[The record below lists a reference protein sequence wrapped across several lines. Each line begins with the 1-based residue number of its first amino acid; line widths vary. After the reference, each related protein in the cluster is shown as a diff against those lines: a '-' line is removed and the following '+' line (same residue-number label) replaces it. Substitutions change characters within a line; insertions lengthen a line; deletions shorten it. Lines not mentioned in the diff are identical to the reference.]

1 MLTFDFVGSSAEAA
15 NYYEETDDYYTKP
28 GHRGE
33 WDGEGAKALGLEG
46 GVDRQIFMDLLDGR
60 LPDGRQARKSMPHT
74 QKDGSKSAPRL
85 GIDFTFNAPKSV
97 SIVALVK
104 NDRRVIE
111 AHDAAVKDA
120 LAMME
125 SRAIARQKYRGIS
138 FREKTG
144 KLIVAKFQHDLSRD
158 QDPHLH
164 THAVTMNLTQR
175 RDGRWVALA
184 NEDMLK
190 SVKVVGAYYRAQLAQ
205 YLTNMGYD
213 IRATRNG
220 FEMASVPDEAIKLFS
235 QRSRTIEE
243 ELAKSGLT
251 RETATGELKQN
262 ITKDTRAEKTDANR
276 AALRQEW
283 ANALAAAGIDLGP
296 MMADHEAAPV
306 PDTKFVTAE
315 GDTYIVHPDGTTTRD
330 EPDAGQGEPDSPQSQ
345 PTSPEAEQSAIPT
358 PAAPDNDHLAQLAV
372 TGFATA
378 KGSTYT
384 VHEDGTTTR
393 DKAARADVGHEG
405 DSGIKPRTDRT
416 VYVENDASRLSA
428 AGLNGLDEHGARVVI
443 KDGKATLLTWNE
455 RGNRW
460 GASPSSRDV
469 PVFDKPAVGLYPL
482 ELWKLSDDVP
492 GYEAYRGMHAGNK
505 ITELRHDGPAPD
517 RVAQDDESP
526 AQHDESADAARADA
540 RPADVSKPAPTQPA
554 ALAPKRAEHT
564 FYVTERNAET
574 LAYVQTRGEGKRIV
588 RMDDGK
594 YAVAYT
600 TGNKAGEVDPRTVV
614 DASTRPAAG
623 LVPVELWENGGR
635 VRFGSRI
642 ASIEQPKPIYGRE
655 KSPAPGDIRLYRGEG
670 GTLTG
675 SVPAGNWWTTNPA
688 KAARY
693 GDVFYV
699 DLPREFVGNNFA
711 QGHNG
716 TDEYFFAG
724 SDETWRTKVRPL
736 GDSHPMRP
744 SSATD
749 EQPTQPAGQ
758 EQETNWLNGIQ
769 QAGQRIF
776 DAVRGKGKGDA
787 ANEPPT
793 PENAES
799 PMTPQ
804 EVARNAVDFAIE
816 HLSER
821 QGIFTKSEILERAY
835 MRSLGATEEVN
846 DELANAVEDGRL
858 VAELPLFQ
866 SAKSFSRD
874 VHQQTIDPHFDK
886 FRHDNDIHKLTKESW
901 VSLLVNVEGYS
912 PERAQRTVEESIRNG
927 RLVETEQRFT
937 TREMRQ
943 TESEILWM
951 ERTGRGTVE
960 PLRTA
965 EQAEAMLAST
975 GLNPGQKEAAQL
987 VLTSPNRFIG
997 IQGYAGVGKSHLMS
1011 TVVQEIKMEAAQQAE
1026 TLGYKVVGLAPYGSQ
1041 NKALQELGMESQTLA
1056 SFLVREPDPEL
1067 LGPKTIIFL
1076 DEASV
1081 VSAHQMKDLMARVEQ
1096 SGARLVMIGDRK
1108 QTQAVEAGKP
1118 FEQLQ
1123 DGGMALAHVTEIQRQ
1138 KDATLKAAV
1147 EKAANNNIGGSV
1159 KLLEK
1164 NTVQLKKEKARHGRL
1179 ADDYVKMPEE
1189 QRDGTLIVVGTNETR
1204 RKINEL
1210 VRDKLKLPEGE
1221 LVRAL
1226 ESYDMS
1232 RAEHKQASS
1241 YQQGV
1246 VLIAERPGEHGLDRG
1261 VHYTVR
1267 SADARGN
1274 TLTVS
1279 DAAGNVRSLDAT
1291 HLSGVSTYTLTD
1303 IPIVKGDWLRI
1314 TRNDNRQGV
1323 FNGERHRVLSVDKDS
1338 VVLENGA
1345 KLSRASAIHAQHGYA
1360 QTVHSAQ
1367 GLTRHGVLI
1376 EADTRS
1382 LTSNRAV
1389 WYVAISRAQHALKI
1403 YTDDAGGLARVMARE
1418 PKKYAALELRDERR
1432 EKVIFDALSASR
1444 TLQQQSRGAVKK
1456 TLHADATKPRARP
1469 THQAR
1474 QSHQRSSRRGP
1485 KL

>member
-125 SRAIARQKYRGIS
+125 GRAIARQKYRGIS

-283 ANALAAAGIDLGP
+283 ADALAAAGIDLGP

-306 PDTKFVTAE
+306 PETKFVTAE

-330 EPDAGQGEPDSPQSQ
+330 EPDAGQGEPDTPQSQ
-345 PTSPEAEQSAIPT
+345 PLSPAPEQPTMPT
-358 PAAPDNDHLAQLAV
+358 PAAPDNDHLEQLVV
-372 TGFATA
+372 TGFTTA

-405 DSGIKPRTDRT
+405 DSGIKPRTART

-460 GASPSSRDV
+460 GASPSSRDI
-469 PVFDKPAVGLYPL
+469 PVFDKPAAGLHPL
-482 ELWKLSDDVP
+482 ELWKPSDDVP

-505 ITELRHDGPAPD
+505 ITELRHGGHELDSEARD
-517 RVAQDDESP
+517 SVAP
-526 AQHDESADAARADA
+526 AQQVESTAAFTNELIEGGGRELPVDQVASGGDGNLSPWLMADGKIIGTGGDHSSVLPESGEIVPFMEKTGAVRASFFYDVSGQYVVTLHSGKGQKLTPEQVATLERIDTAQAGKAVFLLGQNSEEINPEFQSCTFSQLTERAAAP
-540 RPADVSKPAPTQPA
+540 PADINKPTPAQPA
-554 ALAPKRAEHT
+554 APTPKRAEHT

-600 TGNKAGEVDPRTVV
+600 TGSKAGEVDPRTVV
-614 DASTRPAAG
+614 DASARPAAG
-623 LVPVELWENGGR
+623 LVPVELWENGAR

-675 SVPAGNWWTTNPA
+675 SVTAGNWWTTNPA
-688 KAARY
+688 KAAKY

-716 TDEYFFAG
+716 TDEYVFAG
-724 SDETWRTKVRPL
+724 SDETWRTKVRLL
-736 GDSHPMRP
+736 GDSHPLQP
-744 SSATD
+744 SSASD
-749 EQPTQPAGQ
+749 EQQTQPAGQ
-758 EQETNWLNGIQ
+758 EQETTWLNGIQ
-769 QAGQRIF
+769 LAGQRIL

-787 ANEPPT
+787 TTEPPA
-793 PENAES
+793 PEKAS
-799 PMTPQ
+799 LPMTPQ

-835 MRSLGATEEVN
+835 MRSLGATEEV
-846 DELANAVEDGRL
+846 DAELANAVEDGRL

-912 PERAQRTVEESIRNG
+912 PERAQKTVEESIRNG
-927 RLVETEQRFT
+927 RLVETEPRFT

-951 ERTGRGTVE
+951 ERTGRGTIE
-960 PLRTA
+960 PLRTT

-1011 TVVQEIKMEAAQQAE
+1011 TVVQEIKVEAAQQAE

-1041 NKALQELGMESQTLA
+1041 NKALQELC
-1056 SFLVREPDPEL
+1056 
-1067 LGPKTIIFL
+1067 
-1076 DEASV
+1076 
-1081 VSAHQMKDLMARVEQ
+1081 
-1096 SGARLVMIGDRK
+1096 
-1108 QTQAVEAGKP
+1108 
-1118 FEQLQ
+1118 
-1123 DGGMALAHVTEIQRQ
+1123 
-1138 KDATLKAAV
+1138 
-1147 EKAANNNIGGSV
+1147 
-1159 KLLEK
+1159 
-1164 NTVQLKKEKARHGRL
+1164 
-1179 ADDYVKMPEE
+1179 
-1189 QRDGTLIVVGTNETR
+1189 
-1204 RKINEL
+1204 
-1210 VRDKLKLPEGE
+1210 
-1221 LVRAL
+1221 
-1226 ESYDMS
+1226 
-1232 RAEHKQASS
+1232 
-1241 YQQGV
+1241 
-1246 VLIAERPGEHGLDRG
+1246 
-1261 VHYTVR
+1261 
-1267 SADARGN
+1267 
-1274 TLTVS
+1274 
-1279 DAAGNVRSLDAT
+1279 
-1291 HLSGVSTYTLTD
+1291 
-1303 IPIVKGDWLRI
+1303 
-1314 TRNDNRQGV
+1314 
-1323 FNGERHRVLSVDKDS
+1323 
-1338 VVLENGA
+1338 
-1345 KLSRASAIHAQHGYA
+1345 
-1360 QTVHSAQ
+1360 
-1367 GLTRHGVLI
+1367 
-1376 EADTRS
+1376 
-1382 LTSNRAV
+1382 
-1389 WYVAISRAQHALKI
+1389 
-1403 YTDDAGGLARVMARE
+1403 
-1418 PKKYAALELRDERR
+1418 
-1432 EKVIFDALSASR
+1432 
-1444 TLQQQSRGAVKK
+1444 AVK
-1456 TLHADATKPRARP
+1456 
-1469 THQAR
+1469 
-1474 QSHQRSSRRGP
+1474 
-1485 KL
+1485 